1 MFRLSQTC
9 FLLLLLHVVAS
20 DVFLN
25 SDDANQVLNRRRR
38 ANSPFEEWRQGDME
52 RECIEERCDRE
63 EAREI
68 FEDDKLTTEFWNTYY
83 DGDACVSKPCVHNG
97 VCKDGI
103 GMYTCFCLAGF
114 QGYNCEIAIPEL
126 CENKN
131 GDCDHFCQ
139 VKKDSV
145 QCSCADGYYLDTDD
159 KSCLSN
165 EAFKCG
171 FVVSKNTRSIFFYQP
186 NTTATNTTEKTN
198 MMEDPIRETAW
209 NVTQQREIQF
219 AFEDDVIEMVKEKP
233 VFAEARGNTRI
244 VNGEE
249 CPPGECPWQ
258 AFLVNHEDR
267 GFCGG
272 TILNK
277 YFILTAAHCMNQTRS
292 FYVVLG
298 EFDTEVKDGREAIH
312 QVEQVFIHRSYIS
325 TTYHNDISLVMLKD
339 PIKFTQFILPACLP
353 ERDFA
358 EKVLMKQHDGLV
370 SGFGRVGEAKQ
381 PSTILLRLTVPYVP
395 RATCLQSSQH
405 KISNRMFCAGYDK
418 EKKDACQGDSGGP
431 HVTRYRDTWFVTGVV
446 SWGEGCAREG
456 KYGIYTQVSKYIDW
470 IRAVMGKFLP
480 KEGGKRKTRGAGGMH
495 SMMWV

>member
-9 FLLLLLHVVAS
+9 FLLLLLHGVAS
-20 DVFLN
+20 EVFLN
-25 SDDANQVLNRRRR
+25 SDDANQVLNRQRR

-68 FEDDKLTTEFWNTYY
+68 FEDDKLTTEFWNKYY

-114 QGYNCEIAIPEL
+114 KGYNCEIAIPEL
-126 CENKN
+126 CENNN
-131 GDCDHFCQ
+131 GDCDHFCH

-171 FVVSKNTRSIFFYQP
+171 FVVSKKTRTIFIYQP
-186 NTTATNTTEKTN
+186 NTTATNTTENTN
-198 MMEDPIRETAW
+198 MMEDP
-209 NVTQQREIQF
+209 NVTKQREIPF
-219 AFEDDVIEMVKEKP
+219 TYEEDVLDMVKENP
-233 VFAEARGNTRI
+233 VIAEARSDKRI
-244 VNGEE
+244 VDGEE

-298 EFDTEVKDGREAIH
+298 EFDTEVKDGQEAIH

-339 PIKFTQFILPACLP
+339 PIKFTQYILPACLP

-358 EKVLMKQHDGLV
+358 EKVLMKRPDGLV

-431 HVTRYRDTWFVTGVV
+431 HVTRYGETWFVTGVV

-480 KEGGKRKTRGAGGMH
+480 KEGGKRKTRGAGRMH